1 MSNDEQ
7 IRVENGCYV
16 IPKKK
21 LETFFKVLTAY
32 MEVLNCLPAG
42 EVQNA
47 VKEKMKSNNV
57 SEKDEKEFLLVVF
70 DLVKVE
76 LTN

>member
-1 MSNDEQ
+1 MKTDE
-7 IRVENGCYV
+7 IKLENGCFV

-21 LETFFKVLTAY
+21 LNAFFKVLTAY
-32 MEVLNCLPAG
+32 MEVLNCFPAG

-57 SEKDEKEFLLVVF
+57 SDKDEKEFLLVMF
-70 DLVKVE
+70 DLFKTE

>member
-1 MSNDEQ
+1 MSDNDQ
-7 IRVENGCYV
+7 IRLENGCYV
-16 IPKKK
+16 IPQKK
-21 LETFFKVLTAY
+21 LNTFFKVLTAY

-57 SEKDEKEFLLVVF
+57 SDKDEKEFLLVVF

>member
-1 MSNDEQ
+1 MSDNDQ
-7 IRVENGCYV
+7 IRFENGCYV

-32 MEVLNCLPAG
+32 MEVLKCLPAE

-47 VKEKMKSNNV
+47 VKEAMEKYNV
-57 SEKDEKEFLLVVF
+57 SEEDMNKFLVVVL
-70 DLVKVE
+70 DLLKTE

>member
-1 MSNDEQ
+1 MSDNEQ
-7 IRVENGCYV
+7 IRFENGCYV
-16 IPKKK
+16 IPKEK
-21 LETFFKVLTAY
+21 LETFFKVMTAY
-32 MEVLNCLPAG
+32 MDVLNCLPAG

-47 VKEKMKSNNV
+47 VKEEMKRNNV
-57 SEKDEKEFLLVVF
+57 SDEDVKEFLLVVV